1 VGQEKFMDDE
11 ERSDKVMEVYDRV
24 TSDVGVSLESAVD
37 ITLDLICRLQE
48 RHEALKDDLRRK
60 AGV

>member
-1 VGQEKFMDDE
+1 MDDE